1 MQLFETPLSQ
11 ARHAS
16 VRSLLRRTA
25 CAALLLITATPAAAQ
40 SSDPTSFASAAD
52 VAAQVEEMGRAMKPG
67 QGFSSRPLVR
77 DDKTIAALEYWKA
90 PGRPAVHPE
99 EAEYA
104 LVVAGAGT
112 MISGG
117 TLEEAK
123 VTQPGLTEGSRIT
136 GGTTRKLVPG
146 DVILIPAGVPH
157 WFGITGDRLVLLG
170 TKLPRPEAR

>member
-1 MQLFETPLSQ
+1 
-11 ARHAS
+11 
-16 VRSLLRRTA
+16 
-25 CAALLLITATPAAAQ
+25 LLLPLLLLLGGAAPAVAQTA
-40 SSDPTSFASAAD
+40 DPTSFASGAEIR
-52 VAAQVEEMGRAMKPG
+52 AQVEAMGRAMKPG
-67 QGFSSRPLVR
+67 QGFLSQPVVR
-77 DDKTIAALEYWKA
+77 DDQTTAALEYWKA

-117 TLEEAK
+117 TLEQAK
-123 VTQPGLTEGSRIT
+123 VTRPGLTEGSRIV
-136 GGTTRKLVPG
+136 GGTTRTLGPG

-170 TKLPRPEAR
+170 TKLPRGGAR

>member
-1 MQLFETPLSQ
+1 MKLFGTPLTQ
-11 ARHAS
+11 AHQ
-16 VRSLLRRTA
+16 RSARFLLRGGA
-25 CAALLLITATPAAAQ
+25 CAALLLAITGPVGAQ
-40 SSDPTSFASAAD
+40 SGDPTSFASAAD

-77 DDKTIAALEYWKA
+77 DDKTVAALEYWKA

-104 LVVAGAGT
+104 LVVAGGGT

-117 TLEEAK
+117 TLEEGK

-136 GGTTRKLVPG
+136 GGTTRKLAPG

-170 TKLPRPEAR
+170 TKLPRPQAR